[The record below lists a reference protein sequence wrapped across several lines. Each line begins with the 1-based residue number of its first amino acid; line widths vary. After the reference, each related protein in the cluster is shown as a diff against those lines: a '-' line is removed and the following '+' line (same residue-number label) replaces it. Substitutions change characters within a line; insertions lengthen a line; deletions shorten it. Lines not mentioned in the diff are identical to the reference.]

1 MRAAATTTVTAAA
14 LSAKGAATT
23 MLFDLIF
30 SQLLIEDLGQGG
42 TTKVV
47 MKMQV

>member
-1 MRAAATTTVTAAA
+1 MKV
-14 LSAKGAATT
+14 LKGAATT
-23 MLFDLIF
+23 MLFDVIF